1 MKKFSKFEIA
11 TIKRTA
17 QNVNPM
23 VSRKA
28 KIKEQINALQAEY
41 EQLDTM
47 QEQYEASIKIMTG
60 GYSSEDLVEK
70 VIETTGVV
78 DKNGKPVKVTKY
90 VLKYPETVIPP
101 VENSAENVT
110 TSEVDTTSVSET
122 ELPETELNESNN
134 IL

>member
-1 MKKFSKFEIA
+1 MLF
-11 TIKRTA
+11 R
-17 QNVNPM
+17 
-23 VSRKA
+23 
-28 KIKEQINALQAEY
+28 
-41 EQLDTM
+41 
-47 QEQYEASIKIMTG
+47 
-60 GYSSEDLVEK
+60 SEDLVEK
-70 VIETTGVV
+70 VIETTGAV

>member
-47 QEQYEASIKIMTG
+47 QEQYEASIKTMTG
-60 GYSSEDLVEK
+60 GYSAEDLVEK
-70 VIETTGVV
+70 VIETTGAV

-122 ELPETELNESNN
+122 ELPETELNESDN